1 MVKTIFNLLIRYQI
15 RKILFSL
22 VEDKIHIF
30 VRPSP
35 VITSVYIYMYPI
47 SIDHLFSN
55 KYFQLCHW
63 FNAKNG
69 LFMVLELNCMY

>member
-35 VITSVYIYMYPI
+35 VIINLCTGIYV
-47 SIDHLFSN
+47 SN
-55 KYFQLCHW
+55 KYWSFIFQ
-63 FNAKNG
+63 
-69 LFMVLELNCMY
+69 